1 MAVWQIQLRGRGAY
15 GLISL
20 LDVLFRKEMPDLF
33 SLDQIIAI
41 IGAAAVVITAV
52 AKASDSI
59 LAWLKFKKEQK
70 KIEPSQLLAE

>member
-1 MAVWQIQLRGRGAY
+1 MRGRGAY

-41 IGAAAVVITAV
+41 IGAAAVVITAI

-70 KIEPSQLLAE
+70 K

>member
-1 MAVWQIQLRGRGAY
+1 MMIVESLWRFGKSNWGGRDAY

-70 KIEPSQLLAE
+70 K

>member
-41 IGAAAVVITAV
+41 IGAAALVITAV

-70 KIEPSQLLAE
+70 K

>member
-1 MAVWQIQLRGRGAY
+1 MVIPPAIFFY
-15 GLISL
+15 YST
-20 LDVLFRKEMPDLF
+20 LFDSRFKTLQQNL

-70 KIEPSQLLAE
+70 K

>member
-41 IGAAAVVITAV
+41 IGAAAAVVITAV

-70 KIEPSQLLAE
+70 K